1 LWFYVPLD
9 TKEVILETF
18 PQANLL
24 AWYRKK
30 LNLTQQKHAFTNQK
44 KCTTAQ
50 THTHL
55 FNGPFSEI
63 TWVRYL
69 VPATK
74 INKKLKPG
82 LGTFYNIQPGNG
94 AGLFSKKNIIKEK
107 VKKKV

>member
-1 LWFYVPLD
+1 MHSPIKRNV
-9 TKEVILETF
+9 
-18 PQANLL
+18 
-24 AWYRKK
+24 
-30 LNLTQQKHAFTNQK
+30 QQHKH
-44 KCTTAQ
+44 

-74 INKKLKPG
+74 INKKLKLG